1 MVEILRHLRNMP
13 YFSCQTNLPSLPM
26 SSSDAKPARQ
36 RPKYYDLNLANL
48 PAPGLLSIL
57 HRITG
62 AALFLILIP
71 TLLFILQQTLQSELD
86 FQRWKAHLGHPMAK
100 LILIGFIWAYLH
112 HFLAGIRYL
121 LLDVHVGIDKVSAR
135 SSARAVIAAGFIGAF
150 LIGVW
155 LW

>member
-1 MVEILRHLRNMP
+1 
-13 YFSCQTNLPSLPM
+13 M
-26 SSSDAKPARQ
+26 SPPNAKPARQ

-48 PAPGLLSIL
+48 PAPGLLSIF
-57 HRITG
+57 HRISG

-71 TLLFILQQTLQSELD
+71 ALLFILQQTLQSELD
-86 FQRWKAHLGHPMAK
+86 FQRWKANLSHPIAK

-121 LLDVHVGIDKVSAR
+121 LLDVHVGIKKEAAQTSAK
-135 SSARAVIAAGFIGAF
+135 AVIALGIIGTI
-150 LIGVW
+150 LIGVR